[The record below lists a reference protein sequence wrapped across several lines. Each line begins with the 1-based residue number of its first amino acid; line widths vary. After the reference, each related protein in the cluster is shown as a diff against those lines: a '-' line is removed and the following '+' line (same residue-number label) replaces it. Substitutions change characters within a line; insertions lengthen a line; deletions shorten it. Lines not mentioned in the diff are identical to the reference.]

1 MSERDS
7 NPSFGDTGDTAPG
20 TYKTS
25 DNSSETTHG
34 YFIPVVM
41 LIVLCVIIV
50 STFYSK
56 EFNDLVAGATPPD
69 QADELASEVTQHSP
83 AGTQAIDQVEDKGKS
98 NTNTETAPVTEAS
111 HQVATGIPE
120 TAVADSTLTTANT
133 PTSETTDE
141 PVLTDK
147 FKSLVSMQDE
157 ASYSERNNRA
167 HYPYPYA
174 PPMSYGMP
182 QQHQRSYN
190 EIMEQRRGL
199 YEEAMQE
206 RREHRIKMREYRA
219 EVKKRIEQD
228 RLDMHK
234 RMQEIVQEQQRRLD
248 QRMNWIEL
256 EDTRSITR
264 PI

>member
-20 TYKTS
+20 THKTS
-25 DNSSETTHG
+25 DHSSETTHC

-56 EFNDLVAGATPPD
+56 EFNDLIAGATPPD
-69 QADELASEVTQHSP
+69 QTDELASEATQHPP
-83 AGTQAIDQVEDKGKS
+83 AGTQTIDHAEDNAKS
-98 NTNTETAPVTEAS
+98 NTNTVAAAVTEAS
-111 HQVATGIPE
+111 HQVVTGAVE
-120 TAVADSTLTTANT
+120 SAVADSTLTTANT

-141 PVLTDK
+141 PFMTDEL
-147 FKSLVSMQDE
+147 KSLASMQDE
-157 ASYSERNNRA
+157 ASYSDRNNRV
-167 HYPYPYA
+167 HYPYA
-174 PPMSYGMP
+174 PPVSYAMP
-182 QQHQRSYN
+182 QQYQRSYN
-190 EIMEQRRGL
+190 EMMEQRRGL

-219 EVKKRIEQD
+219 EVNKRIEQD
-228 RLDMHK
+228 RLDLHK
-234 RMQEIVQEQQRRLD
+234 RMQEIEQEHQRRLD
-248 QRMNWIEL
+248 QQMNWIEL
-256 EDTRSITR
+256 DDKRSINR